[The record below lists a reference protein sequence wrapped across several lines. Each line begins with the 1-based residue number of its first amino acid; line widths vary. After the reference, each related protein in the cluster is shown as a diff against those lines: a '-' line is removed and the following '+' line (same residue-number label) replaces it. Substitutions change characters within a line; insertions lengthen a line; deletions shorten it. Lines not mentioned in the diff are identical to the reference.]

1 MGVSY
6 GHLEGDKR
14 VMHLGKLKA
23 SLQPVIRGI
32 SPDYFTLVMAT
43 GIVSIA
49 AYLLGMSLLAW
60 ILLYINVSAF
70 IVLWLLTLIRIFNYP
85 RFLFDDFV
93 NHARGPGF
101 FSMIAGTCVLGSQL
115 DLVAKESTGAVYL
128 LYAGIVLW
136 AIIIYAFFTI
146 VTVNNPK
153 PSLKQ
158 GLNGTWLVVTVA
170 TQSISILGALVS
182 PRYGAWQRE
191 VLFFSLI
198 MYLIGL
204 MLYLLIIGMIFYRW
218 IFVDMSPEDLTPPYW
233 INMGAVAITTL
244 AGDTLIL
251 GASHWDYLKEIIP
264 FLRGM
269 TLFSW
274 ASGTWWIPLLFILGA
289 WRHMYKKYPLKY
301 NPHYWGMVFPLG
313 MYTTCTFDLAKSM
326 RLEFLFVIPE
336 YFIYIALIAWSAS
349 FAGLIYS
356 LIKGF
361 YTNAIKPSESTSAP

>member
-1 MGVSY
+1 M
-6 GHLEGDKR
+6 
-14 VMHLGKLKA
+14 
-23 SLQPVIRGI
+23 
-32 SPDYFTLVMAT
+32 
-43 GIVSIA
+43 
-49 AYLLGMSLLAW
+49 
-60 ILLYINVSAF
+60 
-70 IVLWLLTLIRIFNYP
+70 
-85 RFLFDDFV
+85 
-93 NHARGPGF
+93 
-101 FSMIAGTCVLGSQL
+101 
-115 DLVAKESTGAVYL
+115 
-128 LYAGIVLW
+128 
-136 AIIIYAFFTI
+136 
-146 VTVNNPK
+146 
-153 PSLKQ
+153 
-158 GLNGTWLVVTVA
+158 
-170 TQSISILGALVS
+170 
-182 PRYGAWQRE
+182 
-191 VLFFSLI
+191 LFFSLI

-251 GASHWDYLKEIIP
+251 GASHWDFLKEIIP

-349 FAGLIYS
+349 IAGLIYS

-361 YTNAIKPSESTSAP
+361 YTNAINPSERTSAP

>member
-1 MGVSY
+1 
-6 GHLEGDKR
+6 
-14 VMHLGKLKA
+14 MHFGKLKA
-23 SLQPVIRGI
+23 SLQLVIRGL

-49 AYLLGMSLLAW
+49 AYSLGMSLLAW

-70 IVLWLLTLIRIFNYP
+70 IVLWLLTLIRIFNHP

-115 DLVAKESTGAVYL
+115 DLVAKESTAAVYL

-170 TQSISILGALVS
+170 TQSISILGSLVS

-251 GASHWDYLKEIIP
+251 GASHWDFLKEIIP

-349 FAGLIYS
+349 IAGLIYS